1 VSAGADDPIRRPGHL
16 LGDRAQP
23 DGPRSPN
30 CRDDGRGQADDHRH
44 AETAVSPSTAFL
56 VLPESLSPVER
67 AVFLLREVFGYSHN
81 EIARAVGKTKDNCR
95 HQLAARA
102 SRHVEAGKPLCVAA
116 LRDIPVM
123 LCPARS
129 ACRG

>member
-1 VSAGADDPIRRPGHL
+1 MRTRGCHTGTWPPEPLLTDSTDDA
-16 LGDRAQP
+16 AQ
-23 DGPRSPN
+23 
-30 CRDDGRGQADDHRH
+30 QAD
-44 AETAVSPSTAFL
+44 TTVSPSTAFP

-67 AVFLLREVFGYSHN
+67 GVRAARGFGYGHN
-81 EIARAVGKTKDNCR
+81 EIARVVGKTEDNCR

-102 SRHVEAGKPLCVAA
+102 SRHVEAGKPLRMAA
-116 LRDIPVM
+116 LRDVPVT